1 MKDEIHGSRIFQE
14 VSHALHWTP
23 YTSNCDNKHERG

>member
-14 VSHALHWTP
+14 ASHALHWIMDLRITFA
-23 YTSNCDNKHERG
+23 YL